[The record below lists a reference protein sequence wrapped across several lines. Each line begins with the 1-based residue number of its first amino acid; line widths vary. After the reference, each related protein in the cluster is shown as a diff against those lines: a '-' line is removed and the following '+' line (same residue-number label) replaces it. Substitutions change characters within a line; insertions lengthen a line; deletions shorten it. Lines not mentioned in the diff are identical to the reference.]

1 MEYLET
7 AIEREYLNV
16 AIKYLNENIKGCGA
30 MKLKECIK
38 FNAGLNSKLLKER
51 LGEQGQAYTTKEFQ
65 QDMELVFDR
74 YNQDNFEEKRVY
86 AGDIV
91 FSLVLNQAIMVSE
104 ENAGRL
110 ISQQMVKLAIDLEQI
125 DPWYLLY
132 ALNESDQIK
141 NQRPAE
147 ERRTLITNL
156 KNYDLVL
163 PELEQQKKI
172 GEVYYQLL
180 ENLATAQRYAQKM
193 KVTTIIF
200 LNQVEKG
207 GRTID

>member
-1 MEYLET
+1 
-7 AIEREYLNV
+7 
-16 AIKYLNENIKGCGA
+16 

-65 QDMELVFDR
+65 QDMGLVFDR

-104 ENAGRL
+104 KNAGRL
-110 ISQQMVKLAIDLEQI
+110 ISQQMVKLAIDPEQI

-132 ALNESDQIK
+132 ALNESERIK
-141 NQRPAE
+141 NQRPTE

-156 KNYDLVL
+156 KNYELVL
-163 PELEQQKKI
+163 PELEQQKKM
-172 GEVYYQLL
+172 GKVYCQLL
-180 ENLATAQRYAQKM
+180 RNLDAIQRYSQGM
-193 KVTTIIF
+193 KITTVYF
-200 LNQVEKG
+200 LNQVEKEEG
-207 GRTID
+207 

>member
-1 MEYLET
+1 M
-7 AIEREYLNV
+7 
-16 AIKYLNENIKGCGA
+16 G
-30 MKLKECIK
+30 
-38 FNAGLNSKLLKER
+38 
-51 LGEQGQAYTTKEFQ
+51 
-65 QDMELVFDR
+65 LVFDR

-110 ISQQMVKLAIDLEQI
+110 ISQQMVKLAIDPEQI

-132 ALNESDQIK
+132 ALNESDRIK

-156 KNYDLVL
+156 KNYELVL
-163 PELEQQKKI
+163 PELEQQKKM
-172 GEVYYQLL
+172 GKVYCQLL
-180 ENLATAQRYAQKM
+180 RNLDAIQRYSQGM
-193 KVTTIIF
+193 KITTVYF
-200 LNQVEKG
+200 LNQVEKEEG
-207 GRTID
+207 

>member
-1 MEYLET
+1 
-7 AIEREYLNV
+7 
-16 AIKYLNENIKGCGA
+16 

-51 LGEQGQAYTTKEFQ
+51 LREQGQAYTTKEFQ

-110 ISQQMVKLAIDLEQI
+110 ISQQMVKLAIDPEQI

-132 ALNESDQIK
+132 ALNESDRIK

-156 KNYDLVL
+156 KNYELVL
-163 PELEQQKKI
+163 PELEQQKQI
-172 GEVYYQLL
+172 GEIYYQLL
-180 ENLATAQRYAQKM
+180 ENLATAQRYAMKM
-193 KVTTIIF
+193 KVTTISF

-207 GRTID
+207 GQTDD

>member
-1 MEYLET
+1 
-7 AIEREYLNV
+7 
-16 AIKYLNENIKGCGA
+16 

-65 QDMELVFDR
+65 QDMKLVFDR

-110 ISQQMVKLAIDLEQI
+110 ISQQMVKLAIDPEQI
-125 DPWYLLY
+125 IRWATTKDWYCTGS
-132 ALNESDQIK
+132 N
-141 NQRPAE
+141 
-147 ERRTLITNL
+147 
-156 KNYDLVL
+156 
-163 PELEQQKKI
+163 
-172 GEVYYQLL
+172 
-180 ENLATAQRYAQKM
+180 
-193 KVTTIIF
+193 
-200 LNQVEKG
+200 
-207 GRTID
+207 